1 VAALAD
7 VVRRIREEGITI
19 FIVEHNMRLIM
30 DICDRV
36 IVINF
41 GEKVAEGT
49 PAQIQQNP
57 AVQEAYLGT

>member
-1 VAALAD
+1 